1 LDIFNVGFNVK
12 NCPMSIT
19 QSDFNNIIK
28 EEKIFSD
35 LINPLELSPA
45 PICWTREIK
54 AINSKNIYLLD
65 FYRGSF
71 ELTRYT
77 YNKRYRQSLI
87 LLRYDSG
94 GRHTNP
100 DGVTFDGPHV
110 AYPISDLNI
119 EDTNSIDE
127 VLDKLLQ
134 FCNVIKRPVINIPM
148 F

>member
-1 LDIFNVGFNVK
+1 
-12 NCPMSIT
+12 MSIT

-35 LINPLELSPA
+35 LIHPLELSPA
-45 PICWTREIK
+45 PISWTREIK

-87 LLRYDSG
+87 LLRYDSR

-110 AYPISDLNI
+110 HIFREGFNDKFAYPISDLNI

>member
-1 LDIFNVGFNVK
+1 
-12 NCPMSIT
+12 MSIT

-110 AYPISDLNI
+110 HIFREGFNDKFAYPISDLNI